1 VIESAAPA
9 TRRARRVLLSLCL
22 SSSAKSAARMLP
34 FRQVLRKQQPGG
46 RGRRAPRGGRSGSRR
61 EDYRTA
67 IRLFFFFSFL
77 FLFFFH
83 HCSSHSSYSSRQS
96 SSIAFNREIDKYESR
111 TLHSPHTDC
120 RCRLHAVFNRP
131 VDQSRIVIDV
141 PWPHAQ
147 HVSGHEAIPSCAAQ
161 REGAA
166 TSQAL

>member
-1 VIESAAPA
+1 
-9 TRRARRVLLSLCL
+9 
-22 SSSAKSAARMLP
+22 
-34 FRQVLRKQQPGG
+34 
-46 RGRRAPRGGRSGSRR
+46 
-61 EDYRTA
+61 
-67 IRLFFFFSFL
+67 
-77 FLFFFH
+77 LFFFH

-147 HVSGHEAIPSCAAQ
+147 HVSGHEAIPACSAQ
-161 REGAA
+161 REELLLRKLYEDSQRWLQQARRILRSKDDSTLNRLEELLRHAELRLPLIRCKRTGAHSGA
-166 TSQAL
+166 RQDRDRMDR